1 MSQEGVAA
9 RCLEYHWMTG
19 FYRPIG
25 QPTWAELAGDN
36 DEHVDF
42 DFEMFDLEDLCKYTR
57 HLQHLIERM
66 RSSGDTQH
74 ADLQG
79 PNTMQNLEADEL
91 WLNAAGL
98 ASVHAAALAR
108 LIAMSESDRTLYNIQ
123 SHYGDNWQ
131 GPVDLVAHLYFHG
144 DTWQEQVDLVT
155 HLECKWRNIGES
167 MQERFDE
174 DGPWWES
181 D

>member
-1 MSQEGVAA
+1 
-9 RCLEYHWMTG
+9 MTT
-19 FYRPIG
+19 FPRPIG
-25 QPTWAELAGDN
+25 QPTWEQLAGDD
-36 DEHVDF
+36 DEEWDF
-42 DFEMFDLEDLCKYTR
+42 DLEMFDTEDLCKYTR
-57 HLQHLIERM
+57 HSQHLIEGIQ
-66 RSSGDTQH
+66 SLGDTQH

-79 PNTMQNLEADEL
+79 PQTVQNLEADEL

-108 LIAMSESDRTLYNIQ
+108 LVAMSESERTLYNIQ

-131 GPVDLVAHLYFHG
+131 GPVNLDAHLYFHG

-167 MQERFDE
+167 MQNRFKE
-174 DGPWWES
+174 LGPWWEPG
-181 D
+181 